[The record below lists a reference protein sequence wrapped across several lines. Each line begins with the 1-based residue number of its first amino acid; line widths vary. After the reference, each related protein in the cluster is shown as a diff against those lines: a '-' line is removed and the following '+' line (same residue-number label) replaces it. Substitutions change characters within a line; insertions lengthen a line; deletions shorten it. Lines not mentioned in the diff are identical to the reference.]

1 MERNANEVSNSSQK
15 LLGVIEVDGPAS
27 IKVSPQKSAVTVH
40 IDCNNEF
47 DENLIPRR
55 T

>member
-1 MERNANEVSNSSQK
+1 MSNSSQK

-27 IKVSPQKSAVTVH
+27 IKVSPQKSAAIGH
-40 IDCNNEF
+40 LDCNNEF
-47 DENLIPRR
+47 DENLITRR